1 MYIHTYTQQTHAHS
15 STNLHAHTH
24 KQTHTHTHSPTN
36 SHTCTHEVVTW
47 LCFRISF
54 KCIRCSQSFSSA
66 ALLSSHARTCLTRY
80 WLARWKCV
88 CITVCMHTFVYM
100 CVCVCLHTFAHVCV
114 WMCTCMW
121 VHVYTLY
128 TFLCMVVHNC
138 VLCVKI
144 LHWYIIH
151 NLYSGLVYHKKMF
164 LAINLLSH
172 IW

>member
-1 MYIHTYTQQTHAHS
+1 MFQDQLQVHTMFTKLLLCSTSQQSCSYLSHQVLISQVEVCLYYCVYAH
-15 STNLHAHTH
+15 
-24 KQTHTHTHSPTN
+24 
-36 SHTCTHEVVTW
+36 V
-47 LCFRISF
+47 
-54 KCIRCSQSFSSA
+54 
-66 ALLSSHARTCLTRY
+66 
-80 WLARWKCV
+80 CV
-88 CITVCMHTFVYM
+88 HV

-172 IW
+172 I